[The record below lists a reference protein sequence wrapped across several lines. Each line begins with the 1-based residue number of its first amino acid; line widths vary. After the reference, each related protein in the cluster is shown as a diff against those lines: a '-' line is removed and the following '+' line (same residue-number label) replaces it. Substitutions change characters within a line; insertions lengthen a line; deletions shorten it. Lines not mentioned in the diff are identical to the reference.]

1 MDYRGV
7 TPDFCL
13 IREIRVIRALKG
25 YVSVLPIT
33 FFRGN
38 CG

>member
-1 MDYRGV
+1 MGV

-13 IREIRVIRALKG
+13 IREIREIRVIRALKG
-25 YVSVLPIT
+25 YVSGLPIT